1 MFLYTYSIH
10 EKNEKVNRKI
20 KKGGKNMEFKG
31 FSNGKPGL
39 LKTENR
45 NAAVRK
51 DSGFRSIGKEGT
63 V

>member
-1 MFLYTYSIH
+1 
-10 EKNEKVNRKI
+10 
-20 KKGGKNMEFKG
+20 MEFKG

>member
-31 FSNGKPGL
+31 FSIGKPGL

-51 DSGFRSIGKEGT
+51 GSGFRSMGKEGT

>member
-1 MFLYTYSIH
+1 
-10 EKNEKVNRKI
+10 
-20 KKGGKNMEFKG
+20 MEFKG

-45 NAAVRK
+45 NAAAQK
-51 DSGFRSIGKEGT
+51 GSGFRSMGKEGT